1 MKNIYII
8 ISVSLIFFMLLLPLF
23 AFKSTSENGGENSG
37 VNLSN
42 ISTHHKTE
50 EFKVLNTN
58 TGKIENISRS
68 DYLEGVVAAEM
79 PAMYNEEAIK
89 AQAVAAYTFALYRK
103 NENKDKDYDI
113 TDSELV
119 DQKYITISEARE
131 KWGENAD
138 LYQSKIKNAVKSVE
152 GEYIAFNKEPIL
164 ALYHAISGGKT
175 ESCLS
180 VFGQDLPYL
189 TERDSSGDLFNENYI
204 SLLNIPCD
212 EFAKKLSSTVNFSDD
227 TENWISNITYR
238 SNGYVESVTIC
249 EKLLSGIE
257 IRKYLGLRSA
267 NFDVSYNDGTFNF
280 TVRGYGHGVGLS
292 QYGAEYMANQGGT
305 YTEILKWYYA
315 NCEILKQ
322 N

>member
-23 AFKSTSENGGENSG
+23 AFKSTAENGGENSS

-42 ISTHHKTE
+42 ISTQQKAE
-50 EFKVLNTN
+50 EFKVLNTD
-58 TGKIENISRS
+58 TGKIETISRS

-79 PAMYNEEAIK
+79 PAVYNEEAIK

-103 NENKDKDYDI
+103 NENKNKDYDI

-119 DQKYITISEARE
+119 DQKYISVSEARE

-138 LYQSKIKNAVKSVE
+138 LYQSKIENAVKSVE
-152 GEYIAFNKEPIL
+152 GEYIAFNQEPIL

-204 SLLNIPCD
+204 SLLSIPCD
-212 EFAKKLSSTVNFSDD
+212 EFTKKLSSSVNFIGDAES
-227 TENWISNITYR
+227 WISNITYR
-238 SNGYVESVTIC
+238 NNGYVESVTIC

-267 NFDVSYNDGTFNF
+267 NFDVSYNDGIFNF

-305 YTEILKWYYA
+305 YTEILNWYYA